1 MQEDIDKRYFNREV
15 DEAVEEISKYG
26 DFNWFVGDDGVAPGQ
41 HRIFHGAIRRKKQQ
55 EILT

>member
-1 MQEDIDKRYFNREV
+1 MTGAKDYRWLESEAVYQLQMQEDIDKRYFNREV

-26 DFNWFVGDDGVAPGQ
+26 DFNW
-41 HRIFHGAIRRKKQQ
+41 KKQQ